1 MNIPLISKGLICL
14 LGACSSA
21 YATVSPDRTR
31 IIFNA
36 SAKSVS
42 VRLTNQSKTD
52 PYLAQSWIEDK
63 AGKKTREFISPIPPL
78 LRIEPDEQAQVRL
91 MAQQKLSQ
99 LPADRESLFY
109 YNMREIPPKP
119 SRRT

>member
-1 MNIPLISKGLICL
+1 MNISIFSKGMICF
-14 LGACSSA
+14 LGMCNFAH
-21 YATVSPDRTR
+21 ATVSPDRTR

-63 AGKKTREFISPIPPL
+63 EGKKHASLSPL
-78 LRIEPDEQAQVRL
+78 FRHCCV
-91 MAQQKLSQ
+91 LSQ
-99 LPADRESLFY
+99 T
-109 YNMREIPPKP
+109 NK
-119 SRRT
+119 RRFA